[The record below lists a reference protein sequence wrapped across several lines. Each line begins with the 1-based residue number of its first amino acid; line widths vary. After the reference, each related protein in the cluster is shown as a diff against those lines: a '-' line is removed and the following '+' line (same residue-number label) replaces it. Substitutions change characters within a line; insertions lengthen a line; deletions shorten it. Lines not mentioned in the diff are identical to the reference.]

1 MKIELSKFHLITK
14 SECSLSLSKF
24 FSFSLS
30 LSLSLFGFLT
40 PYSDGKR
47 SYLYWLILPLVV
59 NYIKGAHKILV

>member
-30 LSLSLFGFLT
+30 LSLSLWFSNSLF
-40 PYSDGKR
+40 R
-47 SYLYWLILPLVV
+47 WEEILF
-59 NYIKGAHKILV
+59 ILVDLPFSSELY